1 MITHSVKE
9 TRQQNEQWGIEVGG
23 WRQSGSG
30 EVGRGVGQNVKKR
43 DSQYRGVFL
52 KK

>member
-23 WRQSGSG
+23 WRLEAVRKWGSG
-30 EVGRGVGQNVKKR
+30 EGGWTKCEKER
-43 DSQYRGVFL
+43 
-52 KK
+52 